1 MSDLLL
7 VVIGQQ
13 IVNIILGLRILA
25 IQIRQNDIEQKPKGG
40 TRRSG
45 GAGGSCNGC
54 PPPE

>member
-1 MSDLLL
+1 VSDLLL